1 MQCMKSILTTVSPN
15 TSEPLYIKDEISDSQ
30 ILELIHYANTDLLI
44 QKFTSDPKRF
54 KDRDAYN
61 NWFAKGKSIYILTDK
76 SEALLGFLWLSKEA
90 IPDQQFTQSFP
101 KEKYGIT
108 AGLRMY
114 GKARGKGLAFD
125 FMKEAF
131 AAFKL
136 TEFYQSIERKGV
148 WFETSFDNIPAVK
161 LYEKFGFI
169 KVTNPDEHGKILMI
183 LPL

>member
-1 MQCMKSILTTVSPN
+1 MKSILTTLDPN
-15 TSEPLYIKDEISDSQ
+15 ASDTTYIKDEISDSQ
-30 ILELIHYANTDLLI
+30 ILELIHYANTDPLI

-61 NWFAKGKSIYILTDK
+61 NWFAKGKSIYILTDE
-76 SEALLGFLWLSKEA
+76 SDALLGFLWFSKEA
-90 IPDQQFTQSFP
+90 IPEQQFTLPFP
-101 KEKYGIT
+101 KEEYGIT

-114 GKARGKGLAFD
+114 GKARGKGLAFG
-125 FMKEAF
+125 FMNDAF

-136 TEFYQSIERKGV
+136 TEFYHSIEKKGV

-161 LYEKFGFI
+161 LYDKFGFI
-169 KVTNPDEHGKILMI
+169 KVTNPDEHGKIVMI